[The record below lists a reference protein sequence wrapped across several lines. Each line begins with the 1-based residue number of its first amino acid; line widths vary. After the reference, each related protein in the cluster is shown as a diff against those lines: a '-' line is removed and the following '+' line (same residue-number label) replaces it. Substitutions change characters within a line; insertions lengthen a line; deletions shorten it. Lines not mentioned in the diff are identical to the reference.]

1 MRLILGC
8 LLVSLLTAL
17 GVAVGASSPAGADPL
32 PLPTS
37 PFGEP
42 TGANDWDCQPTAQRP
57 EPVII
62 VHGTFGDRKSL
73 LDNLSA
79 AMVGKGFCVFSL
91 DYGNR
96 GTGDIV
102 ASAKVL
108 KKFTTKVLDATGAAK
123 VSMVGHSQ
131 GGMMPRYY
139 IKFLGGADVVD
150 DLVGLSPSNHGT
162 SVTGAGSADG
172 SDSTGGFCPAC
183 SQQAAGSAF
192 LTKLNKGD
200 ETPGHVSYTQIS
212 TRYDEVVVPYT
223 SAFLAEGPRT
233 TNLTI
238 QDACPGDVAEH
249 VFIPMSTTAIAYV
262 LDALTHDGP
271 ADPAVQPAC
280 GTGLPGGPRVP

>member
-1 MRLILGC
+1 MRLILGA

-17 GVAVGASSPAGADPL
+17 GVAVGVSSPAGADPL

-42 TGANDWDCQPTAQRP
+42 TGANDWDCRPTAQRP

-79 AMVGKGFCVFSL
+79 AMVDEGFCVFSL

-139 IKFLGGADVVD
+139 IKFLGGAAVVD

-162 SVTGAGSADG
+162 TITRD
-172 SDSTGGFCPAC
+172 DSNPLTGGFCRSC

-200 ETPGHVSYTQIS
+200 ETPGGVSYTQIS

-238 QDACPGDVAEH
+238 QDACPSDVAEH
-249 VFIPMSTTAIAYV
+249 VFIPMSTTAISYV

-271 ADPAVQPAC
+271 ADPAFEPAC
-280 GTGLPGGPRVP
+280 GTGLPGAA

>member
-1 MRLILGC
+1 MRLVLGS

-17 GVAVGASSPAGADPL
+17 GVAVGVSSPAGAG

-42 TGANDWDCQPTAQRP
+42 TGANDWDCRPTAQRP

-73 LDNLSA
+73 LDTLSA
-79 AMVGKGFCVFSL
+79 AMVDAGFCVFSL

-102 ASAKVL
+102 ASAETL
-108 KKFTTKVLDATGAAK
+108 KAFTAKVLDATGAAK

-162 SVTGAGSADG
+162 ST
-172 SDSTGGFCPAC
+172 TGGGSGSGSPSGDYCQAC

-192 LTKLNKGD
+192 LTKLNAGD
-200 ETPGHVSYTQIS
+200 ETPGDVSYTQIS
-212 TRYDEVVVPYT
+212 TKYDEVVVPYT

-238 QDACPGDVAEH
+238 QDACPNDLAEH
-249 VFIPMSTTAIAYV
+249 VFIPMSTTAISYV

-271 ADPAVQPAC
+271 ADPAFEPAC
-280 GTGLPGGPRVP
+280 GTGLPGA

>member
-1 MRLILGC
+1 MRLILGA

-17 GVAVGASSPAGADPL
+17 GVAVGVSSPAGADPL

-42 TGANDWDCQPTAQRP
+42 TGANDWDCRPTAQRP
-57 EPVII
+57 EPVVV

-79 AMVGKGFCVFSL
+79 AMVDEGFCVFSL

-102 ASAKVL
+102 VSAKVL
-108 KKFTTKVLDATGAAK
+108 KKFTTKVLDATGAAQ

-139 IKFLGGADVVD
+139 IKFLGGAAVVD

-162 SVTGAGSADG
+162 TITRD
-172 SDSTGGFCPAC
+172 DSNPLTGGFCRSC

-200 ETPGHVSYTQIS
+200 ETPGAVSYTQIS
-212 TRYDEVVVPYT
+212 TTYDEVVVPYT

-271 ADPAVQPAC
+271 ADPAYQPAC
-280 GTGLPGGPRVP
+280 GTGLPGA